1 MIEEAHIVHQ
11 EASMQVHQEP
21 ATMQVQGEPPALQI
35 QGETVMHI
43 HEEGGSPSS
52 NGEVS
57 KAKRRRLSDA
67 EGVNQLGGCFANG
80 RPLPTQIR
88 QQIVELAREGVRPCD
103 ISRQLK
109 VSHGCVSKILVRFY
123 ETGSIKPG
131 VIGGSKPKVA
141 TRDVVNKIA
150 DYKRDN
156 PTIFAWEI
164 RDRLLSENICA
175 KETVPSVSSINRILR
190 NKIVNGFVMEEATL
204 TKKKPSPAEL
214 DLPEDALPTQVTIQ
228 RPAAQQI
235 MAHNAQQPPTIT
247 PAQFAQYYNSLQQ
260 SPQTG
265 GYPIHVPTTS
275 PQAAATVAP
284 GGATVRLPPAYTI
297 KELLGKQ
304 VVVVQAH
311 VAPQPI
317 KKEKNV
323 GEDAQAYVQQNGV
336 SPQTRPTMAQL
347 SPAKGVEGVQM
358 AEPITNVRTVQVAV
372 PARPDQLNPV
382 GTAVTTNPSPTAIT
396 PAQMTAFTG
405 VTIKTEQ
412 PETDANG
419 NARASSLKGYYESF
433 ARELAMSA
441 GAIPS
446 QEQRLVIPL
455 SESAGLHTLTPIQSE
470 TNIGGAYTRVVESP
484 KVEELRLARVRQAGT
499 PGLAIG
505 SPGVADNTTFTEL
518 KPASV
523 LGYQEVYAT
532 AQPAVQN
539 TNGTTL
545 TTAAGQTTGVTTASL
560 ANLLPNTTT
569 TAPSKPDYAAQIHHL
584 QQASIAL
591 AHRQQQEQ
599 QQLQLQ
605 QQQLQNGHPF
615 DTSSLTNNAWPR
627 PSLISSHPA

>member
-11 EASMQVHQEP
+11 EASLHIHQGP
-21 ATMQVQGEPPALQI
+21 PVLQVQGETMMHVHEESSPE
-35 QGETVMHI
+35 GET
-43 HEEGGSPSS
+43 P
-52 NGEVS
+52 

-88 QQIVELAREGVRPCD
+88 TQIVELAREGVRPCD

-141 TRDVVNKIA
+141 TRDVVDKIA

-164 RDRLLSENICA
+164 RDRLLSESICG

-190 NKIVNGFVMEEATL
+190 NKIVNGYVMEEATL
-204 TKKKPSPAEL
+204 TRKKQQIAEL
-214 DLPEDALPTQVTIQ
+214 DLPDEALPTQVTIQ
-228 RPAAQQI
+228 RPTPQQL
-235 MAHNAQQPPTIT
+235 MAHNSQQPTTIT
-247 PAQFAQYYNSLQQ
+247 PAQFAQYYSSLQQQ
-260 SPQTG
+260 SPQAG

-275 PQAAATVAP
+275 PQAAAAATVAP
-284 GGATVRLPPAYTI
+284 SGATVRLPPAYTI
-297 KELLGKQ
+297 KELL
-304 VVVVQAH
+304 
-311 VAPQPI
+311 
-317 KKEKNV
+317 
-323 GEDAQAYVQQNGV
+323 DAQAFAQRNGV

-358 AEPITNVRTVQVAV
+358 AEPMAHVRTVQLAV
-372 PARPDQLNPV
+372 PTRPNQPNPV
-382 GTAVTTNPSPTAIT
+382 RTAVTANQSPTAIT

-405 VTIKTEQ
+405 VAIKTEQ
-412 PETDANG
+412 PDTDANA

-455 SESAGLHTLTPIQSE
+455 SESAGLHTLTPVQSD
-470 TNIGGAYTRVVESP
+470 TNVRGAYTRVVESP
-484 KVEELRLARVRQAGT
+484 KAEELKLARVRQAGT
-499 PGLAIG
+499 PVLSAG
-505 SPGVADNTTFTEL
+505 SPGVADNATFTEL

-523 LGYQEVYAT
+523 LGYQEVYPT
-532 AQPAVQN
+532 AQPPIQN
-539 TNGTTL
+539 ATTL
-545 TTAAGQTTGVTTASL
+545 TTAGQTTGITTASL
-560 ANLLPNTTT
+560 ATFLPNTTT
-569 TAPSKPDYAAQIHHL
+569 APVKADYAAQIHHL
-584 QQASIAL
+584 QQASLAL

-599 QQLQLQ
+599 HQLQLQ
-605 QQQLQNGHPF
+605 QEHRQHMQDGIPH
-615 DTSSLTNNAWPR
+615 DISSPNNPWPAR
-627 PSLISSHPA
+627 PSLVSSHPA

>member
-57 KAKRRRLSDA
+57 KAKRRRLSVDA

-297 KELLGKQ
+297 KELL
-304 VVVVQAH
+304 
-311 VAPQPI
+311 
-317 KKEKNV
+317 
-323 GEDAQAYVQQNGV
+323 DAQAYVQQNGV